1 MLFVMKM
8 TAESRAIDKIYR
20 RRDRYDIPD
29 WQREK
34 VWKRQ
39 AKQQLIDSIL
49 RGWHLPK
56 FYFIKN
62 GPDSYLVEDGQ
73 QRLTAIY
80 EFFSNDLPLS
90 DSSAKEFNAKYYR
103 DLRGS
108 AQDKFD
114 DFEIDYDV
122 IENATEEELKEFF
135 QRLQAGAPLN
145 TSEKLNAVHSNLRD
159 FCKVKAKDK
168 FFKER
173 ISVPDT
179 RYAHFDI
186 IAKVMAVEIEG
197 LDVGLRLEDVKKVF
211 EHQATFSKTSATAK
225 RLDSALAILNKA
237 FPAEEKSLK
246 TRTAVQS
253 LITLTCRLV
262 STGQMNGKEG
272 DLRSFVTQFFTELSK
287 QVELGQAAN
296 DSDYLNFQNSV
307 NANVRSGVR
316 LRHEI
321 LLRKLFTITPGLASI
336 FDPSVIAEA
345 GMSSRVKNLAEAVSA
360 LVSQVNE
367 KYAAQNGEDMFRP
380 TNKTVA
386 AQNRLR
392 QQITNLA
399 DYESFI
405 DSMYFLFW
413 EGPGSKLQSSWPTSF
428 VHVRDLRTDL
438 RHDVDHGEAGKVKS
452 KRKKIGA
459 TFVQYG
465 GLGSPETMEPTLLA
479 IVQANLLS
487 AVEGDLKEILHSL

>member
-1 MLFVMKM
+1 
-8 TAESRAIDKIYR
+8 
-20 RRDRYDIPD
+20 
-29 WQREK
+29 
-34 VWKRQ
+34 
-39 AKQQLIDSIL
+39 
-49 RGWHLPK
+49 
-56 FYFIKN
+56 
-62 GPDSYLVEDGQ
+62 
-73 QRLTAIY
+73 
-80 EFFSNDLPLS
+80 
-90 DSSAKEFNAKYYR
+90 
-103 DLRGS
+103 
-108 AQDKFD
+108 
-114 DFEIDYDV
+114 
-122 IENATEEELKEFF
+122 
-135 QRLQAGAPLN
+135 
-145 TSEKLNAVHSNLRD
+145 
-159 FCKVKAKDK
+159 
-168 FFKER
+168 
-173 ISVPDT
+173 
-179 RYAHFDI
+179 
-186 IAKVMAVEIEG
+186 
-197 LDVGLRLEDVKKVF
+197 
-211 EHQATFSKTSATAK
+211 
-225 RLDSALAILNKA
+225 
-237 FPAEEKSLK
+237 
-246 TRTAVQS
+246 
-253 LITLTCRLV
+253 
-262 STGQMNGKEG
+262 MNGKEG